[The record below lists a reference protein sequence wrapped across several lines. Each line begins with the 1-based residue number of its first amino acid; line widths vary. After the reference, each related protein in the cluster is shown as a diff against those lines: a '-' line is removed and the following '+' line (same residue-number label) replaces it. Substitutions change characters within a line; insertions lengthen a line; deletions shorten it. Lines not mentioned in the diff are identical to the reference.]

1 MANSMGRL
9 IRDISFAAID
19 FESAGEKPNEV
30 GLPVQIGIARM
41 EGLTPLADS
50 FFRSYLRS
58 ERPGAWAPSRIH
70 GITDADL
77 REAPDLLS
85 LWPQIKGLMG
95 GRHVV
100 AHGSG
105 TEKRFLRAFPMH
117 GFGPWVDTLT
127 LSRKILPGR
136 KSYALSDLA
145 AELALEEEARLL
157 IPGFRW
163 HEALSDALASLL
175 LLRKL
180 IELAGIA
187 DHPGEAL
194 VSNKT

>member
-9 IRDISFAAID
+9 IREISFAAID
-19 FESAGEKPNEV
+19 FESAGEKANEA
-30 GLPVQIGIARM
+30 GIPVQIGIARM
-41 EGLTPLADS
+41 EGLIPQKDS

-58 ERPGAWAPSRIH
+58 ERPVAWAASRIH
-70 GITDADL
+70 GITDAEL

-85 LWPQIKGLMG
+85 LWPQIKGLMS

-127 LSRKILPGR
+127 LSRRILPGR

-145 AELALEEEARLL
+145 AELSLEEEGRLL
-157 IPGFRW
+157 LPGFRW

-180 IELAGIA
+180 IKLAEIA
-187 DHPGEAL
+187 DHPGEVL
-194 VSNKT
+194 ELGG